1 MEVSMASM
9 AEGHI
14 HERRHVPD
22 RRSESLRTQGSRLG
36 ALDWI
41 SMVLL
46 IVGGINWG
54 LVGLANIDVVATL
67 FGEMSALSRIVYVL
81 VGLAALYTMYTSR
94 KLARS

>member
-1 MEVSMASM
+1 MATM

-22 RRSESLRTQGSRLG
+22 RRSELLHTKRPRLG

-41 SMVLL
+41 SMALL
-46 IVGGINWG
+46 IVGGVNWG
-54 LVGLANIDVVATL
+54 LVGLANVDVVAVL
-67 FGEMSALSRIVYVL
+67 FGEMSALSRVVYVL
-81 VGLAALYTMYTSR
+81 VGMAALYTMYISR